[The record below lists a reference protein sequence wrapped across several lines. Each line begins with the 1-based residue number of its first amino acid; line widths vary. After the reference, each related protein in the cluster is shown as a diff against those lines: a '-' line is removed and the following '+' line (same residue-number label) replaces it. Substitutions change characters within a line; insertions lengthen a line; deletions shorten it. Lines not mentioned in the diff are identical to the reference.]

1 MRYGVPYKGSKN
13 SIAEWVYSHF
23 PKADNFY
30 DLFAGGC
37 AITQIALMRQEYKNY
52 FCNDIDGDGIKL
64 FLNAIYGKYK
74 NENRWRKFKWCKP
87 FFFLCKVSC
96 LRYF

>member
-37 AITQIALMRQEYKNY
+37 AITQIALMRDEYENY
-52 FCNDIDGDGIKL
+52 ICNDIDGKGIEL
-64 FLNAIYGKYK
+64 FLNAINGKYK
-74 NENRWRKFKWCKP
+74 NETRWIDRATFFK
-87 FFFLCKVSC
+87 
-96 LRYF
+96 